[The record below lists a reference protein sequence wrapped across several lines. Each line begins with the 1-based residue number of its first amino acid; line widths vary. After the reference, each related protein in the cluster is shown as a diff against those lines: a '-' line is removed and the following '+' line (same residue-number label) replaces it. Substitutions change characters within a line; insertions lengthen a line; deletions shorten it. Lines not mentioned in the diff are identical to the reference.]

1 MSGIGVISN
10 PRSGHNKRNPEAVR
24 RLGWILGEKGELSQ
38 PDGLDRLEDVILAF
52 RQRDVDIICVHG
64 GDGTLHKVLSALTRV
79 YAEGKMGREL
89 RAVRLPLIA
98 ILRGGTMNTMGRNI
112 GLRLAADDLLGKVV
126 VGYHAEQPLRTVERN
141 LMVVNGTEAGFL
153 FGTGLP
159 ARFLEAYYE
168 GGDAGPWKAVTTLTR
183 AIWSSIVGGPFA
195 QSLFALEPCR
205 VKVDGQEW
213 EPSAY
218 ATVLGGT
225 TADMGLG
232 FRPFF
237 QALSH
242 PDHVHVIGVNGGAMS
257 VVSKLHRIRLAL
269 PFSGPG
275 ITDQVARRFTIEAD
289 HPISYMIDGDFLR
302 AGQTLTVEAGP
313 RVRFIVG

>member
-1 MSGIGVISN
+1 
-10 PRSGHNKRNPEAVR
+10 
-24 RLGWILGEKGELSQ
+24 
-38 PDGLDRLEDVILAF
+38 
-52 RQRDVDIICVHG
+52 
-64 GDGTLHKVLSALTRV
+64 
-79 YAEGKMGREL
+79 
-89 RAVRLPLIA
+89 VRLPLIA

-183 AIWSSIVGGPFA
+183 AIWSSIIGGPFA

-225 TADMGLG
+225 TADMG
-232 FRPFF
+232 
-237 QALSH
+237 
-242 PDHVHVIGVNGGAMS
+242 IGVNGGAMS